1 MYLESIST
9 TVAVKYQPSI
19 VLACR
24 TDGKSGQ
31 AALIEELEVAN
42 WFFVESGPAP

>member
-9 TVAVKYQPSI
+9 TVAMKYQPSI

-31 AALIEELEVAN
+31 AALIDELEEVSG
-42 WFFVESGPAP
+42 FLVDRGPAP